1 MTALLDPRKK
11 LVRLIHVARRN
22 LNMDEDTYRAILHKA
37 TGKTSTSD
45 MTIPELEKTLE
56 HFKRCGFKIRHAR
69 KDKHGKTARSI
80 PLAQDPDAKKIRALW
95 LFLHELGL
103 VRNKSENALAAYVKR
118 ITRVD
123 ALQWI
128 DSDQSNTV
136 IESLKKWAMRIL
148 PEQVNMMAKKLKTA
162 LHSGELALSQI
173 DLDSLNHYYS
183 RAQQFPSFE
192 PMQDAWY
199 ALRQSMKKVTA

>member
-1 MTALLDPRKK
+1 MTALSDPRKK
-11 LVRLIHVARRN
+11 LVRLIHVARRD
-22 LNMDEDTYRAILHKA
+22 LNMDEDTYRAILHQA
-37 TGKTSTSD
+37 TGKASTSD
-45 MTIPELEKTLE
+45 MTVPELEKTLE

-128 DSDQSNTV
+128 DGDQVKIV
-136 IESLKKWAMRIL
+136 IESLKKWAMRVL
-148 PEQVNMMAKKLKTA
+148 PEQVNMMA
-162 LHSGELALSQI
+162 E
-173 DLDSLNHYYS
+173 
-183 RAQQFPSFE
+183 
-192 PMQDAWY
+192 
-199 ALRQSMKKVTA
+199 KVTE

>member
-1 MTALLDPRKK
+1 MTALPDPRKK
-11 LVRLIHVARRN
+11 LVRLIHVARRD

-37 TGKTSTSD
+37 TGKASTSD

-69 KDKHGKTARSI
+69 KNKHGKAVRSI

-95 LFLHELGL
+95 LFLHDLGL
-103 VRNKSENALAAYVKR
+103 VRNASENALAAYVKR
-118 ITRVD
+118 ITRVN

-128 DSDQSNTV
+128 DGEQAKIV
-136 IESLKKWAMRIL
+136 IESLKKWAMRVL

-162 LHSGELALSQI
+162 LHSGELALSQT
-173 DLDSLNHYYS
+173 DLDSLNHCYL
-183 RAQQFPSFE
+183 RARQFPSFE

-199 ALRQSMKKVTA
+199 ALRPYMEKVTE